1 MKTQFKKILN
11 LTNSLKT
18 KASLS
23 GITITSCLSI
33 ALFSLMTSKA
43 AATVLPT
50 LFEVPMNNI
59 KERATTK
66 EIAIFTICVVLLLAA
81 PEEIKKLIRK
91 HNKRKI
97 PKEEAYQSK
106 QSPEPEETEETPS
119 STKAK
124 ETDENESSEQ

>member
-66 EIAIFTICVVLLLAA
+66 EILIFTIFTFIICLL
-81 PEEIKKLIRK
+81 PSPREIKDKIHNYKERKLK
-91 HNKRKI
+91 NK
-97 PKEEAYQSK
+97 EAFQSN
-106 QSPEPEETEETPS
+106 QSPEPEKT
-119 STKAK
+119 TKEQNSK
-124 ETDENESSEQ
+124 ETDENENF